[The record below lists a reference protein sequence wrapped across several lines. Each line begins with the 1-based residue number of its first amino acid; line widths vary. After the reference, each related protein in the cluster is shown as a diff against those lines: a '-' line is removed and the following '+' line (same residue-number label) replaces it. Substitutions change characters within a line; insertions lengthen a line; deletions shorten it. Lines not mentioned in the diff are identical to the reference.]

1 MSPLVIALSTCES
14 SCDCCMILHGAFYFW
29 LFVVYFYMLL
39 CIILHSVMTCFRL
52 FVCCLLLHVV
62 VYNCNSA
69 MIYFRLFVC
78 CLLLYVVAV
87 VLHV

>member
-1 MSPLVIALSTCES
+1 MGHFTLGC
-14 SCDCCMILHGAFYFW
+14 
-29 LFVVYFYMLL
+29 LFVVYFYM

-69 MIYFRLFVC
+69 VIYFRLFVC
-78 CLLLYVVAV
+78 YLLLYVVYNCTRCDD
-87 VLHV
+87 LF